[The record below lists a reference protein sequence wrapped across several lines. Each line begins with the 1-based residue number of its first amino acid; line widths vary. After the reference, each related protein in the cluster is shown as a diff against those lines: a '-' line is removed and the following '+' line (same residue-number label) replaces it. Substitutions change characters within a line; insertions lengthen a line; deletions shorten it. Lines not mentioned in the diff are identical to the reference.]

1 MLKSFFDCVK
11 CQLIVLVFNFEK
23 EYVDFTSPK
32 VRENVHTFKEGDLVV
47 FGTPVYAGR
56 VPNLMLNFIRTVQ
69 GCGAMAIP
77 IVLFGNR
84 LEFFQN
90 ILGVVFSYL

>member
-1 MLKSFFDCVK
+1 MVDRIVGMYFSPTGTTEKVVQELVEILAMQLKC
-11 CQLIVLVFNFEK
+11 EK

-84 LEFFQN
+84 N
-90 ILGVVFSYL
+90 